1 MAATERVISRK
12 ATMVIEQIPDLLP
25 PPSDFGDNFI
35 AGVRENL
42 PNAENVFDP
51 FHLINLAN
59 RKLDADRAAN
69 QVNGERLKS
78 IRYALLKDPENLKP
92 EEREALF
99 DITRDNEVIATS
111 YAMKESLRQVYSLP
125 LELARDHLVRWVE
138 WVMDCGSRAFKALAK
153 TVKAQ
158 LEGILRAIETGINNA
173 YHESLNGRMCS
184 QKGLRTDIIEEIVS
198 REWCTSETHVSSVIV
213 DELDQ
218 SVCVSSTHCI
228 IAPNLTL

>member
-1 MAATERVISRK
+1 MTATERVISRK

-25 PPSDFGDNFI
+25 PSSDFGDNFI

-125 LELARDHLVRWVE
+125 LELARDHLVRW
-138 WVMDCGSRAFKALAK
+138 WNGSR
-153 TVKAQ
+153 
-158 LEGILRAIETGINNA
+158 NA
-173 YHESLNGRMCS
+173 VPGPSKLLPR
-184 QKGLRTDIIEEIVS
+184 
-198 REWCTSETHVSSVIV
+198 
-213 DELDQ
+213 
-218 SVCVSSTHCI
+218 
-228 IAPNLTL
+228 P